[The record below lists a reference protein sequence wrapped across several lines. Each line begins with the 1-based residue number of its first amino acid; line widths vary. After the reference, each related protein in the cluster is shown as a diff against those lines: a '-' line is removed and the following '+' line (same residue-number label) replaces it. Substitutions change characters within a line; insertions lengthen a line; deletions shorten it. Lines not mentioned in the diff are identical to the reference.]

1 MSELEEFVREVRDK
15 HPEEARILEEMKKIL
30 DQFEE
35 KQKFKYGSIETSIST

>member
-15 HPEEARILEEMKKIL
+15 HPEVRILEEMKKIL

-35 KQKFKYGSIETSIST
+35 KRKFKYESIETRIST